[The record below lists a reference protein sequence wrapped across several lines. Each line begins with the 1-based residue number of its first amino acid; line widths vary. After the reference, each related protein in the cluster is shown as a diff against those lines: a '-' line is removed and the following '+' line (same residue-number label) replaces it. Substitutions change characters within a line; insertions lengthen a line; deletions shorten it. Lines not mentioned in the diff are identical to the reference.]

1 MMILVMIIA
10 NNPIP
15 EKNTIKAP
23 IILAN
28 TLKIV
33 VITSSIVE
41 PILVAPDFAVFAI
54 FSWSILLNLEVISSK
69 PSFTFFSMFEMV
81 IGSPFISNF

>member
-1 MMILVMIIA
+1 MLIITT
-10 NNPIP
+10 NNNVKP
-15 EKNTIKAP
+15 EIKTIKAP

-41 PILVAPDFAVFAI
+41 PILVAPDLAVFAI
-54 FSWSILLNLEVISSK
+54 F
-69 PSFTFFSMFEMV
+69 
-81 IGSPFISNF
+81 